1 MWTEASLIIFALLV
15 ASAVAGYM
23 FCEWF
28 NRFRITTVSIVSICL
43 SICLVMLLIFGTNNI
58 ANISLITLQILSLC
72 VMIATGAAKYK
83 KYATLHYSLG
93 DRLLMPFFRNH
104 YVRLAFYFAI
114 ILLVLRFQEFT
125 PPILPGMKES
135 YHGWLTFI
143 GVIMYWDLILIL
155 GIDTLKNKIANKS
168 LALKIKVLLQFLI
181 PLIATIVLARAL
193 VISFY

>member
-1 MWTEASLIIFALLV
+1 MWIEASLIIFVLLV

-58 ANISLITLQILSLC
+58 ANIYIITLQTLSLC
-72 VMIATGAAKYK
+72 VMIATGAAKFK

-93 DRLLMPFFRNH
+93 DRLMPFFRNH

-143 GVIMYWDLILIL
+143 GVIMYWDLIMIL
-155 GIDTLKNKIANKS
+155 GINTLKNKIANKS
-168 LALKIKVLLQFLI
+168 LALKIKVLSQLLI